1 MPPAASP
8 GALKRDLRQVRHG
21 VHGSG
26 HTGARKFAQN
36 FLAKMRYQNP
46 TAEIFATALPKD
58 ERTSTVRLQMED
70 QTEVRAP
77 GVRIA
82 PRVADYAP
90 PRRASRSTSPARTP
104 RASARKCFARRAW
117 LTRRSRCR

>member
-1 MPPAASP
+1 MPGAASP
-8 GALKRDLRQVRHG
+8 GALTRDLRQVRHG

-70 QTEVRAP
+70 QTEVRRA
-77 GVRIA
+77 VRIA
-82 PRVADYAP
+82 RLVADRARR
-90 PRRASRSTSPARTP
+90 RRASRSTSPARTP